1 MLQKFLAPILLAA
14 LLAGGVA
21 CAKKQTAAQQQAAKK
36 QAFRTKQKGE
46 AIRAYTELTTKYPDS
61 EFAPKAQ
68 ERLTAL
74 GPMPATPASK
84 KK

>member
-1 MLQKFLAPILLAA
+1 MLQKFFSPILLAA
-14 LLAGGVA
+14 LLAGGAA
-21 CAKKQTAAQQQAAKK
+21 CSKKETAAQQQAAKL

-46 AIRAYTELTTKYPDS
+46 AIKAYTELTTKFPDS
-61 EFAPKAQ
+61 EFALKAQ

-74 GPMPATPASK
+74 GPMPATPAPK